1 VPALADRV
9 SIHHVL
15 VVDDEA
21 DAAHMVARIL
31 EAAGYDVI
39 TATSGADALA
49 FLQRAPW
56 PCLLLLDLQMA
67 DMNGWEVLSTIRA
80 ARNADHPIIVMSGME
95 RPSVPRGLRYLKKP
109 FGAKQ
114 LLETVRAELDER
126 RFATS
131 SVSGTR

>member
-1 VPALADRV
+1 
-9 SIHHVL
+9 
-15 VVDDEA
+15 
-21 DAAHMVARIL
+21 MVARIL

-49 FLQRAPW
+49 FLHRAPW

-80 ARNADHPIIVMSGME
+80 ARTADHPIIVMSGME

-114 LLETVRAELDER
+114 LLEAVRAELDER
-126 RFATS
+126 RAAANESAF
-131 SVSGTR
+131 GTR